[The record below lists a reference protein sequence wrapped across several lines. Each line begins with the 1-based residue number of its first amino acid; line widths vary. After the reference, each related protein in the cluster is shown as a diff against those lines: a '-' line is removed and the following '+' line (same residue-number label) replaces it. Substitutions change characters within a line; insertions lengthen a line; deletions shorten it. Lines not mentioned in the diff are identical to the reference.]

1 MRAIRVEE
9 AEAFLELAG
18 PFLQAREAEH
28 NLALGL
34 LGRLRAEPRLYG
46 FDPTFVVVEEAGAVV
61 GCLLRT
67 PPHGIVLSR
76 FEDLAGVDAIAAEVV
91 DMHPGLPGAVG
102 PVAVT
107 ARFAGPGHAR
117 PELLPGSPCGSASTL
132 QRRCTPSLAR
142 LATCATPARMTCRP
156 SSPGCGCLPE
166 ALDET
171 PHVEDV
177 ELTYRRKEAD
187 PDGAWLVWDDGGPVS
202 LAGYGNPTPSGTRV
216 GPVYTPPEHRGR
228 GYATSLVAELT
239 AERLAAGS
247 AFCFLFTNL
256 EQPDLERDL
265 RPDSATS
272 RSPTGNQLVLPA
284 AGAMIA
290 RCRYRRH
297 VYTIRPHDGPDDRS
311 GRLRRLENKRCSS
324 AARWRRRACPARS
337 PRSSRRC

>member
-9 AEAFLELAG
+9 ADAFLALVG
-18 PFLQAREAEH
+18 PFLRAREAEH

-34 LGRLRAEPRLYG
+34 LGRLRTEPRLYG
-46 FDPTFVVVEEAGAVV
+46 FDPTFVVVVEDASGEVS

-76 FEDLAGVDAIAAEVV
+76 FEDLEGVDAVAAEVI

-107 ARFAGPGHAR
+107 ARFAEAWSRSTGSPARIAVQERVHAAGEVRSIPRSPGHMRTTR
-117 PELLPGSPCGSASTL
+117 PDDLPTVVAWL
-132 QRRCTPSLAR
+132 RAF
-142 LATCATPARMTCRP
+142 AE
-156 SSPGCGCLPE
+156 E
-166 ALDET
+166 ALGEA

-202 LAGYGNPTPSGTRV
+202 IAGYGNPTPSGTRV

-239 AERLAAGS
+239 AERLAAGV
-247 AFCFLFTNL
+247 AFCFLFTDLANPTSNAMYARIGYEAVADWNQWSFLPL
-256 EQPDLERDL
+256 E
-265 RPDSATS
+265 
-272 RSPTGNQLVLPA
+272 
-284 AGAMIA
+284 
-290 RCRYRRH
+290 
-297 VYTIRPHDGPDDRS
+297 
-311 GRLRRLENKRCSS
+311 
-324 AARWRRRACPARS
+324 
-337 PRSSRRC
+337 

>member
-9 AEAFLELAG
+9 ADAFLARVG
-18 PFLQAREAEH
+18 PFLRAREAEH

-34 LGRLRAEPRLYG
+34 LGRLQTDRRLYG
-46 FDPTFVVVEEAGAVV
+46 FDPTFVVVEDAAGEVV
-61 GCLLRT
+61 GCMLRT

-76 FEDLAGVDAIAAEVV
+76 FENLAGVDAVAAEVI

-107 ARFAGPGHAR
+107 ARFAEAWSR
-117 PELLPGSPCGSASTL
+117 STG
-132 QRRCTPSLAR
+132 A
-142 LATCATPARMTCRP
+142 PARIAVRERVHAAAEVHPIPRASGHMRTTRP
-156 SSPGCGCLPE
+156 DDLPTVLTWLRAFAQE

-177 ELTYRRKEAD
+177 ELTYRRREAD

-202 LAGYGNPTPSGTRV
+202 LAGYGNRTPSGTRV

-239 AERLAAGS
+239 AERLAAGL

-256 EQPDLERDL
+256 ANPTSNAIYARIGYEPVADWDQWSFLPLE
-265 RPDSATS
+265 
-272 RSPTGNQLVLPA
+272 
-284 AGAMIA
+284 
-290 RCRYRRH
+290 
-297 VYTIRPHDGPDDRS
+297 
-311 GRLRRLENKRCSS
+311 
-324 AARWRRRACPARS
+324 
-337 PRSSRRC
+337 